1 MVDQPKATIN
11 ANPVKKVGSKIE
23 SQMNDHAS
31 QKSKPPQPPTKT
43 IQPNSNPKAA
53 NNAKQDS
60 HPKQASNPK
69 PQPYSVPKEDSDPH
83 QASDPNHSSDPRPQ
97 HDSDPIQGS
106 NPNSASDPKFQQN
119 SIATQGNDP
128 DSGSDPTQD
137 GDANH
142 SSIRKPQQDNEPT
155 QGNTLN
161 KGSDSTQGSHPHQGS
176 NPKQDNG
183 KNGDSGQAAE
193 SKPNNNSD
201 QVDTIEE
208 SNRNTASVIL
218 SDDNQTE
225 HADSLNDFTEAL
237 ASNAPGMITT
247 ATAGQVV
254 TAVPNDFAVPGS
266 TLSPEASGVTT
277 NKTPG
282 SLNTADQLLVNSKT
296 TVVRNGTTGLIM
308 GGLGTAD
315 PITAIINGQVITAN
329 SAALAIAA
337 ITLTAGAPDH
347 TLNGTMISLNTA
359 DQLVVGTKTI
369 PLKGS
374 SGQIAGLGGS
384 IMGAFGTGG
393 PFGTNSPAPGQGN
406 ASMGNDNMTDNGV
419 HVFNGGAA
427 SSKGWLLWN
436 VMAVAV
442 LAMVFLAI
450 L

>member
-11 ANPVKKVGSKIE
+11 ANPANSVGSKIE
-23 SQMNDHAS
+23 SQMNDSAS
-31 QKSKPPQPPTKT
+31 QKSKPPQPPSRTV
-43 IQPNSNPKAA
+43 QPNSNPKAA

-60 HPKQASNPK
+60 HPNQDSNPK
-69 PQPYSVPKEDSDPH
+69 PQPYSVPKEDSDRH

-106 NPNSASDPKFQQN
+106 NPNSTSDPKFQQN

-128 DSGSDPTQD
+128 DSGGDPTQD

-142 SSIRKPQQDNEPT
+142 SSIRKPQQHNEPT

-161 KGSDSTQGSHPHQGS
+161 KGSDPTRSSHPHQGS

-183 KNGDSGQAAE
+183 QNGDSGQAAE
-193 SKPNNNSD
+193 SKPNNDSD
-201 QVDTIEE
+201 HVDTIEE

-225 HADSLNDFTEAL
+225 HADSLTDFTEAL
-237 ASNAPGMITT
+237 ASNAPGTITT
-247 ATAGQVV
+247 ATAGQAV
-254 TAVPNDFAVPGS
+254 TAVPNDLAVPGS
-266 TLSPEASGVTT
+266 TPSPEASGVTI
-277 NKTPG
+277 NNTPG
-282 SLNTADQLLVNSKT
+282 SLNTADQLLVTSEI

-315 PITAIINGQVITAN
+315 PIAAIINGQIITA
-329 SAALAIAA
+329 
-337 ITLTAGAPDH
+337 T
-347 TLNGTMISLNTA
+347 
-359 DQLVVGTKTI
+359 QLVVGTRMI
-369 PLKGS
+369 PLQGS
-374 SGQIAGLGGS
+374 SGESAGLGGS

-393 PFGTNSPAPGQGN
+393 PFGTNTLAPGQGN
-406 ASMGNDNMTDNGV
+406 ASMRNDSRTDNGV

-427 SSKGWLLWN
+427 SLKGWLLWN

-442 LAMVFLAI
+442 LAMFFSGNSIRL
-450 L
+450 